1 MSQENVER
9 ARRAYAA
16 LKDAY
21 RSGDVNDLLPIAE
34 EMWDPAIVLRTA
46 DTFVESGEWHGYEG
60 LLRFTSDQMQAFER
74 MWIEPEE
81 FIDAGDVVVV
91 PVRFGGRAR
100 HTGIDVEFSYVHV
113 LTVQNGKTVR
123 IDVYESKAQALQAA
137 GLRE

>member
-9 ARRAYAA
+9 ARRTYAA
-16 LKDAY
+16 LNEAY
-21 RSGDVNDLLPIAE
+21 RSSDVNDLLPIAE

-46 DTFVESGEWHGYEG
+46 DTFVESGEWRGYEG
-60 LLRFTSDQMQAFER
+60 VLQFTSEQMQAFEQ

-81 FIDAGDVVVV
+81 FIDSGDVLVV

-100 HTGIDVEFSYVHV
+100 HTGIEVEFSYVHV
-113 LTVQNGKTVR
+113 ITIQNGRTVR
-123 IDVYESKAQALQAA
+123 VDVYESKAQALEAV

>member
-16 LKDAY
+16 LNDAY

-74 MWIEPEE
+74 MWIEPGE
-81 FIDAGDVVVV
+81 FIDA
-91 PVRFGGRAR
+91 
-100 HTGIDVEFSYVHV
+100 
-113 LTVQNGKTVR
+113 
-123 IDVYESKAQALQAA
+123 
-137 GLRE
+137 

>member
-1 MSQENVER
+1 MSRENVER
-9 ARRAYAA
+9 GRRAYAA
-16 LKDAY
+16 LNDAY

-34 EMWDPAIVLRTA
+34 EIWDPAIVLRTA

-100 HTGIDVEFSYVHV
+100 NTGIDVEFSYVHV
-113 LTVQNGKTVR
+113 ITLQNGRTVGV
-123 IDVYESKAQALQAA
+123 DVYESKAQALEAV

>member
-1 MSQENVER
+1 MSRENVER
-9 ARRAYAA
+9 GRRAYAA
-16 LKDAY
+16 LNDAY

-34 EMWDPAIVLRTA
+34 ELWDPAIVLRTA
-46 DTFVESGEWHGYEG
+46 ETFVESGEWHGYEG
-60 LLRFTSDQMQAFER
+60 LLRFTSDQMKAFER

-81 FIDAGDVVVV
+81 FIDAGDVLVV

-123 IDVYESKAQALQAA
+123 IDVYESKAQALEAA

>member
-123 IDVYESKAQALQAA
+123 IDVYESKAQALEAA